1 MKKNKL
7 KIPLKKIRLLAILLV
22 ALTLMG
28 FGVWKFLQ
36 TLDQFKIAEIR
47 TSNDTPPFDFSYLKG
62 RNILELDLKRESAK
76 ILQFFPECKRV
87 RMVRILPNRIYIDL
101 VQRKAIALVKL
112 YKYFGLDADLVLF
125 DVSVGEDVMNLGL
138 PVITGMDTKIFGPKV
153 GRKYDIK
160 ELRIVLSI
168 IEEARRNRVLRDCKI
183 RKIDIPQLT
192 HISIFII
199 PGPSDSD
206 YMDSTLRNEGLEIK
220 LSSDRVRF
228 KVALLAKLMVAAKKE
243 WNKIKYIDL
252 RFREPVI
259 KLKDTKE

>member
-7 KIPLKKIRLLAILLV
+7 KFPFKKIRFYVILFVVLISMGV
-22 ALTLMG
+22 YALN
-28 FGVWKFLQ
+28 FVR

-47 TSNDTPPFDFSYLKG
+47 TGSDSPFDFSYLKG
-62 RNILELDLKRESAK
+62 RNILDLDLRKESAK
-76 ILQFFPECKRV
+76 ILQYFPECKRV

-101 VQRKAIALVKL
+101 IQRKAVALVKL
-112 YKYFGLDADLVLF
+112 YKVFGLDEDLVLF
-125 DVSVGEDVMNLGL
+125 EVPVGEDAMNLGL

-160 ELRIVLSI
+160 ELKIALRI
-168 IEEARRNRVLRDCKI
+168 IEEAKSNRALRDCKI
-183 RKIDIPQLT
+183 RKIDVHQMT

-220 LSSDRVRF
+220 LSPDRVRS
-228 KVALLAKLMVAAKKE
+228 KIAMLANLMVAAKKE

-259 KLKDTKE
+259 KLKNAQ

>member
-7 KIPLKKIRLLAILLV
+7 KLPLKKMRLPVILLV

-28 FGVWKFLQ
+28 FAVWRFLR
-36 TLDQFKIAEIR
+36 TLDQFKITEIR
-47 TSNDTPPFDFSYLKG
+47 TGNDSQLDFSYLKG

-76 ILQFFPECKRV
+76 ILQYFPECKRV

-101 VQRKAIALVKL
+101 IQRKAVALVKL
-112 YKYFGLDADLVLF
+112 YKYFGLDEDLVF
-125 DVSVGEDVMNLGL
+125 FEVPVGEDAISSGL
-138 PVITGMDTKIFGPKV
+138 PVITGLDTKIFGPKI

-160 ELRIVLSI
+160 ELEIALSI
-168 IEEARRNRVLRDCKI
+168 IQEARKNRFLRDCKI
-183 RKIDIPQLT
+183 RKIDVPQMT

-199 PGPSDSD
+199 PGPSYSE
-206 YMDSTLRNEGLEIK
+206 YMDSTLRNEGLEVK
-220 LSSDRVRF
+220 LSSGRVRN
-228 KVALLAKLMVAAKKE
+228 KIAMLANLMAAAKKE

-259 KLKDTKE
+259 KLKDAQ